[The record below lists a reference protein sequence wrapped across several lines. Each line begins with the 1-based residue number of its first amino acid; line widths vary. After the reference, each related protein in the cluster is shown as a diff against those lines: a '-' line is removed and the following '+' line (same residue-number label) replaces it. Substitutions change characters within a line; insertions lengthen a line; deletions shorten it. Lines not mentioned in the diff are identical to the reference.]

1 MYEQALKEIS
11 EYNSE
16 TVDYMNLSLL
26 LFITQT
32 AISDLKNAKSKRI
45 DNFRAMDINPMSL
58 LLLLQNFDSE
68 HKVGKY

>member
-1 MYEQALKEIS
+1 VYEQALKEIS